1 MFPSYI
7 AEAGMT
13 IPDHDAR
20 EQAVVPGAFQERVV
34 EIRAEDEAAV
44 IETEAHVVEEIVIR
58 KVAADRVRTVRE
70 TVRRTEVDVEND
82 TPRR

>member
-1 MFPSYI
+1 
-7 AEAGMT
+7 MT

-20 EQAVVPGAFQERVV
+20 EQAVVPGVFQERVV

-44 IETEAHVVEEIVIR
+44 IETEAHVIEEIVIR
-58 KVAADRVRTVRE
+58 KVVADRVRTVRE
-70 TVRRTEVDVEND
+70 TVRRTEVDVEHG